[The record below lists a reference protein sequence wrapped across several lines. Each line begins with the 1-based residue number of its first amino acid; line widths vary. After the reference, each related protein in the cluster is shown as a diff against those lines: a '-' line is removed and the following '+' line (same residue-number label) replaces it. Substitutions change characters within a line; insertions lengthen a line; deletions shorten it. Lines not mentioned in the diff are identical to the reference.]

1 MGQEMSFVS
10 ANFTYVAA
18 AVAAC
23 LFIGGLRETFVRR
36 MKSLLN
42 RKRFELDTALEHMSH
57 GLCMFDAAGMLR
69 LMNARYLEVF
79 NIPKGVIQPGLSLR
93 DLLRRLAQAGILT
106 ADEDTYAARLI
117 ADMAAGKPT
126 QSLRVLKDGRTVCI
140 TNRPL
145 PGGGWVAT
153 HEDITERVRAEQQA
167 REASDYLRGVI
178 EAMPAGLIIYDSE
191 DRYVL
196 CNKRFEAM
204 YPKTADVR
212 VPGMSFEA
220 ILRAGM
226 ARGVYD
232 EALGREEAWIAE
244 RLAAHREPYSV
255 YEQKH
260 ANGRWVR
267 IEDCR
272 TPNGGHVGIRIDV
285 TELKQREQEL
295 RLENLKIDAALQ
307 NMSQGLVM
315 FDRRGKL
322 IVCNQK
328 YAELY
333 RLPPELIRP
342 GVSHQRILE
351 HRMASG
357 VVEDSNSLR
366 YVKGRRDEGV
376 PKSPSESILE
386 LADGRTLLVALRPL
400 QNGGWVSTHE
410 DITARREAEAQ
421 IAHMAHHDALTNL
434 PNRTLLRERLENAL
448 AQVQR
453 GGQIA
458 VLYLDLDHFKS
469 INDTLGHGVG
479 DELLKAVAGRLEGC
493 IGEGD
498 TIARLGGDEFAVVQT
513 GIGSPSDVANLA
525 ARMREVLIRPY
536 ELEGHQVPAD
546 VSIGISIAP
555 DDASDPEQLLKNADM
570 ALYRSKADG
579 RGTFRF
585 FEPQMD
591 ERVKARRTLELDLR
605 NAIVHG
611 EFELYYQPLLNLAR
625 HQISG
630 CETLLRWHHP
640 TRGMVSPT
648 EFIPVAEETGLINQ
662 IGEWVLRQACIEAA
676 GWPIEVAVAV
686 NLSPVQFKNQNLAQL
701 VLSALAHSG
710 LPAHRLELEI
720 TEAVL
725 LQNNEATLAT
735 LHGLRELG
743 VRVAMDDFGTGY
755 SSLSYLR
762 SFPFDK
768 IKIDRSFINDI
779 ADKDES
785 GAIVQAVTSLA
796 SRLNMATTAEGV
808 ETEAQREMI
817 ERLGCTEMQG
827 YLYSRPVPA
836 AQLVGLL
843 STGGRPADERAGGSA
858 GTHAAATVEAGE
870 IPQTRENA
878 A

>member
-1 MGQEMSFVS
+1 MSFTSVNL
-10 ANFTYVAA
+10 AYVAA
-18 AVAAC
+18 GLVVFVVC
-23 LFIGGLRETFVRR
+23 GGLGAASVRR
-36 MKSLLN
+36 IGAALD
-42 RKRFELDTALEHMSH
+42 RQRFQLDTALNNMSH
-57 GLCMFDAAGMLR
+57 GLCMFDAAGVLR
-69 LMNARYLEVF
+69 LLNARYLEIF
-79 NIPKGVIQPGLSLR
+79 NIPEGLIEPGCPLR
-93 DLLRRLAQAGILT
+93 ELLRRLEDAGIVSG
-106 ADEDTYAARLI
+106 DQDKYAADLMASI
-117 ADMAAGKPT
+117 AAGKTT
-126 QSLRVLKDGRTVCI
+126 QFLKSLKDGRTVCI

-145 PGGGWVAT
+145 PAGGWVAT
-153 HEDITERVRAEQQA
+153 HEDITERRRAEQQA
-167 REASDYLRGVI
+167 QEANAYLHAVI

-191 DRYVL
+191 DRYIL
-196 CNKRFEAM
+196 CNRRFDAM
-204 YPKTADVR
+204 YPKTADLR
-212 VPGMSFEA
+212 VPGMKFEA
-220 ILRAGM
+220 ILRTGL

-232 EALGREEAWIAE
+232 EAVGREEAWIAE
-244 RLAAHREPYSV
+244 RLAAHLEPSSV
-255 YEQKH
+255 YEQRH
-260 ANGRWVR
+260 ANGCWIRV
-267 IEDCR
+267 EDCR
-272 TPNGGHVGIRIDV
+272 MPNGGHVGVRVDV
-285 TELKQREQEL
+285 TQLKQREEQV
-295 RLENLKIDAALQ
+295 RLENIKLDAALQ

-315 FDRRGKL
+315 FDRDGNL

-342 GVSHQRILE
+342 GVSHKRILE
-351 HRMASG
+351 HRIASG
-357 VVEDSNSLR
+357 RVAGSDAVR
-366 YVKGRRDEGV
+366 FVKDGTTEGV
-376 PKSPSESILE
+376 PKSASETVLE
-386 LADGRTLLVALRPL
+386 LADGRTLLVAVRPL
-400 QNGGWVSTHE
+400 TNGGWVSTHE
-410 DITARREAEAQ
+410 DITSRREAEAQ

-434 PNRTLLRERLENAL
+434 PNRMLLRERLEEAL
-448 AQVQR
+448 VRVNR

-469 INDTLGHGVG
+469 INDTLGHGIG
-479 DELLKAVAGRLEGC
+479 DELLKAVAVRLARC
-493 IGEGD
+493 IGEQD

-513 GIGSPSDVANLA
+513 EIDSPSDVANLA
-525 ARMREVLIRPY
+525 SRLRDALTQPY
-536 ELEGHQVPAD
+536 DLEGHQVPAD

-555 DDASDPEQLLKNADM
+555 DDTTDPDQLLKNADM

-605 NAIVHG
+605 NAIVNG
-611 EFELYYQPLLNLAR
+611 EFELYYQPLLNLQ
-625 HQISG
+625 HHKISG

-640 TRGMVSPT
+640 TRGMVSPA
-648 EFIPVAEETGLINQ
+648 EFIPMAEETGLINQ
-662 IGEWVLRQACIEAA
+662 IGEWVLRQACLEAA
-676 GWPIEVAVAV
+676 SWSNEIAVAV

-701 VLSALAHSG
+701 VVSALGHSG

-725 LQNNEATLAT
+725 LQNSDATLAT
-735 LHGLRELG
+735 LHRLRELG

-808 ETEAQREMI
+808 ETEAQLQII

-827 YLYSRPVPA
+827 YLYSRPVPVGE
-836 AQLVGLL
+836 LVKLL
-843 STGGRPADERAGGSA
+843 PSRRDQAGG
-858 GTHAAATVEAGE
+858 AAEGADRSREVPSPDRDV
-870 IPQTRENA
+870 PQRRNTA

>member
-1 MGQEMSFVS
+1 MSFAT
-10 ANFTYVAA
+10 ANLGYA
-18 AVAAC
+18 AVTLVA
-23 LFIGGLRETFVRR
+23 LLIIGGLAGALVCRIVGA
-36 MKSLLN
+36 LN
-42 RKRFELDTALEHMSH
+42 RQRFLLDTALNNMSH
-57 GLCMFDAAGMLR
+57 GLCMFDAAGVLR
-69 LMNARYLEVF
+69 LMNARYLDIF
-79 NIPKGVIQPGLSLR
+79 AIPPGLIAPGCTLR
-93 DLLRRLAQAGILT
+93 ELLAKLEQAGIIT
-106 ADEDTYAARLI
+106 GGQDEYAADLL
-117 ADMAAGKPT
+117 AAMAAGKTT
-126 QSLRVLKDGRTVCI
+126 QFNKLLKDGRTVCI
-140 TNRPL
+140 KNTPL
-145 PGGGWVAT
+145 PAGGWVGT
-153 HEDITERVRAEQQA
+153 HEDITERLRAEQQA
-167 REASDYLRGVI
+167 REANDYLRGVI
-178 EAMPAGLIIYDSE
+178 EAIPAGLIIYDGD

-196 CNKRFEAM
+196 CNKRFDAM
-204 YPKTADVR
+204 YPKTADMRVR
-212 VPGMSFEA
+212 GMKFA
-220 ILRAGM
+220 DILRRGL

-232 EALGREEAWIAE
+232 EAVGREEAWIAE
-244 RLAAHREPYSV
+244 RLAAHLKPSSV
-255 YEQKH
+255 YEQRH
-260 ANGRWVR
+260 ANGTWVR
-267 IEDCR
+267 VEDCR
-272 TPNGGHVGIRIDV
+272 MPNGGHVGIRVDV
-285 TELKQREQEL
+285 TELKQREEQL
-295 RLENLKIDAALQ
+295 RLENIKLDAALQ

-315 FDRRGKL
+315 FDRDGNL

-328 YAELY
+328 YAEIY
-333 RLPPELIRP
+333 RLPPELSRP
-342 GVSHQRILE
+342 GVAHKDILD
-351 HRMASG
+351 HRLASG
-357 VVEDSNSLR
+357 VVAESNSVR
-366 YVKGRRDEGV
+366 FVKDRTAEGA
-376 PKSPSESILE
+376 PKSPAETILE
-386 LADGRTLLVALRPL
+386 LADGRTLLVAVRPL
-400 QNGGWVSTHE
+400 ANGGWVSTHE
-410 DITARREAEAQ
+410 DITSRREAEAQ

-434 PNRTLLRERLENAL
+434 PNRMLLRARLEDAL
-448 AQVQR
+448 AQVRR

-469 INDTLGHGVG
+469 INDTLGHGIG
-479 DELLKAVAGRLEGC
+479 DELLKQVALRLKSC
-493 IGEGD
+493 VGEGD

-513 GIGSPSDVANLA
+513 GIGSPSDVATLS
-525 ARMREVLIRPY
+525 ARIREALTRPY

-546 VSIGISIAP
+546 VSIGISISP
-555 DDASDPEQLLKNADM
+555 DDTDDPDQLLKNADM

-605 NAIVHG
+605 NAIVNG
-611 EFELYYQPLLNLAR
+611 EFELYYQPLLNLEH

-640 TRGMVSPT
+640 ARGMVSPG

-662 IGEWVLRQACIEAA
+662 IGEWVLRQACIEA
-676 GWPIEVAVAV
+676 GSWPNEIAVAV

-701 VLSALAHSG
+701 VVSALAHSG

-743 VRVAMDDFGTGY
+743 VRIAMDDFGTGY

-808 ETEAQREMI
+808 ETHAQLQMI
-817 ERLGCTEMQG
+817 ESLGCTEMQG

-836 AQLVGLL
+836 HELARLL
-843 STGGRPADERAGGSA
+843 PTSGRPAGAADEVAGPGAAKQRRGSA
-858 GTHAAATVEAGE
+858 A
-870 IPQTRENA
+870 
-878 A
+878 

>member
-1 MGQEMSFVS
+1 MP
-10 ANFTYVAA
+10 FTSVNSSSIALALGVVIVLAVLGAA
-18 AVAAC
+18 ALRRIGAA
-23 LFIGGLRETFVRR
+23 LHRQ
-36 MKSLLN
+36 
-42 RKRFELDTALEHMSH
+42 RFQLDTALNNMSH
-57 GLCMFDAAGMLR
+57 GLCMFDAAGVLQ
-69 LMNARYLEVF
+69 LLNARYLEIF
-79 NIPKGVIQPGLSLR
+79 NIPPGLIAPGCTLR
-93 DLLRRLAQAGILT
+93 ELLRRLDDAGIVT
-106 ADEDTYAARLI
+106 GDQDKYAADLLAAI
-117 ADMAAGKPT
+117 AAGERT
-126 QSLRVLKDGRTVCI
+126 QFLKSLKDGRTVCI

-145 PGGGWVAT
+145 SGGGWVAT
-153 HEDITERVRAEQQA
+153 HEDITERLRTEQQA
-167 REASDYLRGVI
+167 QDANAYLRGVI
-178 EAMPAGLIIYDSE
+178 EAMPAGLIIYDTD
-191 DRYVL
+191 DRYIL

-204 YPKTADVR
+204 YPKTADLR
-212 VPGMSFEA
+212 VPGMRFEA
-220 ILRAGM
+220 ILRAGL

-244 RLAAHREPYSV
+244 RLAAHLQPSSV
-255 YEQKH
+255 YEQRH
-260 ANGRWVR
+260 ANGTWMRVA
-267 IEDCR
+267 DCR
-272 TPNGGHVGIRIDV
+272 MPNGGHVGIRVDV
-285 TELKQREQEL
+285 TQIKQREEQL
-295 RLENLKIDAALQ
+295 RLEYIKRDAALQ

-315 FDRRGKL
+315 FDRDANL

-342 GVSHQRILE
+342 GVSHREILE
-351 HRMASG
+351 HRITSG
-357 VVEDSNSLR
+357 LVADSNSVR
-366 YVKGRRDEGV
+366 FVKDRTNEGA
-376 PKSPSESILE
+376 PKSASETILE
-386 LADGRTLLVALRPL
+386 LTDGRALLVAVRPL

-434 PNRTLLRERLENAL
+434 PNRALLRRRLEEAL
-448 AQVQR
+448 AHVER

-469 INDTLGHGVG
+469 INDTLGHGAG
-479 DELLKAVAGRLEGC
+479 DELLKAVALRLKTC
-493 IGEGD
+493 IGAED
-498 TIARLGGDEFAVVQT
+498 TIARLGGDEFAIVQT
-513 GIGSPSDVANLA
+513 AVASPSDVANLA
-525 ARMREVLIRPY
+525 ARIREALTRPF
-536 ELEGHQVPAD
+536 EVEGHQVPAD

-555 DDASDPEQLLKNADM
+555 DDTVDPDQLLKNADM

-605 NAIVHG
+605 NAIAGG
-611 EFELYYQPLLNLAR
+611 EFELYYQPLLNLA
-625 HQISG
+625 HHTISG

-640 TRGMVSPT
+640 VRGMVLPA
-648 EFIPVAEETGLINQ
+648 EFIPMAEETGLINQ

-676 GWPIEVAVAV
+676 SWPDEIAVAV

-701 VLSALAHSG
+701 VVSALGHSG

-735 LHGLRELG
+735 LHRLRGLG
-743 VRVAMDDFGTGY
+743 VRIAMDDFGTGY

-808 ETEAQREMI
+808 ETEAQLRMI
-817 ERLGCTEMQG
+817 ESLGCTEMQG

-836 AQLVGLL
+836 GELIRLL
-843 STGGRPADERAGGSA
+843 PARRKPPQDAAGDVSRAREAAPHDGDAAARMRGSA
-858 GTHAAATVEAGE
+858 A
-870 IPQTRENA
+870 
-878 A
+878 